1 MSWFSLIGIEM
12 KKLRRSHIFWLLL
25 APLLVLWIPMV
36 INSGMN
42 FNMQA
47 EGISP
52 EHNFLVQSLM
62 GLAWFMF
69 PASLVV
75 ETVLLNQ
82 TERGGRGMLKMLSL
96 PVNPAKLCMAKFIV
110 LLILS
115 GLQMLLMGALYF
127 PCAAVASGMQDYQF
141 MLPPLLVWKEV
152 GFLYLASIPMAAC
165 YWLLAVCVRTPVF
178 AAGAGLALIVPSVL
192 MINTKVWYLYPM
204 CYPFYLAAGE
214 LNRYAA
220 AMEYTPAALLPWI
233 PVAAAVTTMSLFM
246 ACLFF
251 GRAERRAL

>member
-1 MSWFSLIGIEM
+1 MSWFSLIGIEL

-82 TERGGRGMLKMLSL
+82 TERGGRGMLKMLTL
-96 PVNPAKLCMAKFIV
+96 PEMCIRDRQRGSQENFSE
-110 LLILS
+110 IL
-115 GLQMLLMGALYF
+115 F
-127 PCAAVASGMQDYQF
+127 PRDRGI
-141 MLPPLLVWKEV
+141 
-152 GFLYLASIPMAAC
+152 YL
-165 YWLLAVCVRTPVF
+165 
-178 AAGAGLALIVPSVL
+178 
-192 MINTKVWYLYPM
+192 
-204 CYPFYLAAGE
+204 
-214 LNRYAA
+214 
-220 AMEYTPAALLPWI
+220 
-233 PVAAAVTTMSLFM
+233 
-246 ACLFF
+246 
-251 GRAERRAL
+251 